1 MSGISHVG
9 GVESFVFSLNKK
21 RKRKH
26 LQDSHLPGE
35 RGLGLLCWLEEACAS
50 FGVQPGA
57 QQGSGGGMSPGMR
70 VLVRERNILGSEASS
85 GPEGVFIRV

>member
-35 RGLGLLCWLEEACAS
+35 RGLGLLLWLEEACAS
-50 FGVQPGA
+50 FGVQPGPSREVGGA
-57 QQGSGGGMSPGMR
+57 CPLECGCLSGKGTFLVLRLLQVLR
-70 VLVRERNILGSEASS
+70 VFS
-85 GPEGVFIRV
+85 